1 MASRTEL
8 RRTSTRHSARPRKAA
23 AGSFS
28 GMLAKLGLASSQ
40 LKSARGRRR

>member
-1 MASRTEL
+1 MKSTGS

-28 GMLAKLGLASSQ
+28 GMLAKLGLASGQ
-40 LKSARGRRR
+40 LKAARRRRP